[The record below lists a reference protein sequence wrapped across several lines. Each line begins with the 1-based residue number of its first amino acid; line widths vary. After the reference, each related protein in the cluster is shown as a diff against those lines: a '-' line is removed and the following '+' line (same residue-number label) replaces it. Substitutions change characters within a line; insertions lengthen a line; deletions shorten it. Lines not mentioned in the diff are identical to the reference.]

1 MSEKT
6 YSQVMEAGYLSLLNT
21 LPQSEWGQISAPTAP
36 SPAEVIGLSPLALSK
51 VLLMRA
57 LLGMRRI
64 LHPDPAEAADLRDQD
79 WDRVQRL
86 LDADIIR
93 LENSKDPQA
102 RADGALLRAA
112 TLKGHG
118 TGQTNMRYE
127 AEVQWGFLQ
136 VQKAEEPSLQAAIA
150 RHDLTERFE
159 EIASTTSALA
169 DAIGWSADTARVSP
183 SIRRRAALRGCAQA
197 CALADKTLLA
207 LLDLLPVGS
216 PEAARVASLLS
227 TLRKILG

>member
-1 MSEKT
+1 
-6 YSQVMEAGYLSLLNT
+6 
-21 LPQSEWGQISAPTAP
+21 
-36 SPAEVIGLSPLALSK
+36 
-51 VLLMRA
+51 
-57 LLGMRRI
+57 
-64 LHPDPAEAADLRDQD
+64 
-79 WDRVQRL
+79 
-86 LDADIIR
+86 
-93 LENSKDPQA
+93 
-102 RADGALLRAA
+102 
-112 TLKGHG
+112 
-118 TGQTNMRYE
+118 MRYE

-227 TLRKILG
+227 TPPQDLGLDPKTLRGLQAPHEALAGSARASRSPCRVCKRLTKTLRGLQAPHEDLAGSASASRGPCRVCNHLTRPLQYQQRL